1 MTATFTPAD
10 HGPVATSAPVVLM
23 LSDVSSHVGV
33 TVVQPAND
41 PGTLTM
47 TTPYTS
53 VNPLELGALQLDPA
67 ASELSTRVAFGSP
80 TTAAIEVTDSRIG
93 NPNWTVSV
101 QTSDFVNLD
110 AHTVINGQN
119 AGITNLAAAVTP
131 GGVLRANDLTFTNVA
146 PPAVPLAPGAAG
158 TNGLGGKPH
167 QLAST
172 VNGGN
177 GTIGF
182 YGIFTLEAPTSTAA
196 GAYQGTIVFTIG

>member
-1 MTATFTPAD
+1 MTATFTPTG
-10 HGPVATSAPVVLM
+10 HGLAATSAPVVLM
-23 LSDVSSHVGV
+23 LSDTSSHVGV
-33 TVVQPAND
+33 TVVQPADD

-47 TTPYTS
+47 TTPYTAA
-53 VNPLELGALQLDPA
+53 NPLELGALQLDPT
-67 ASELSTRVAFGSP
+67 ASELATHVAFGSP
-80 TTAAIEVTDSRIG
+80 TTAAIEVSDSRVG

-101 QTSDFVNLD
+101 QTTDFVNPA

-119 AGITNLAAAVTP
+119 AGITDLAATLTP
-131 GGVLRANDLTFTNVA
+131 GSALRASDLTFTNVP

-182 YGIFTLEAPTSTAA
+182 YGVFTLEAPTSTAA